1 MDLETCMDLD
11 KLRKRDAE
19 ALNIWIHRNYD
30 DIYRLLRHL
39 TRHVETAED
48 LAQQT
53 FLKACP
59 SPCKFRDPSFSMSIE
74 SIRVRKVE

>member
-1 MDLETCMDLD
+1 MNLETCMDLD

-19 ALNIWIHRNYD
+19 ALNIWVHRNYD

-39 TRHVETAED
+39 TRDVETAED

-53 FLKACP
+53 FLKAIQL
-59 SPCKFRDPSFSMSIE
+59 SQAIA
-74 SIRVRKVE
+74 VRRATKHG